1 MQLWIVIESRDNYL
15 PNIIFR
21 IVEQVTSKKDEVKW
35 QFSVIAT
42 ESAAVI
48 AVSFVTN
55 LIVLRVTNTGKYTI
69 VIEEQTKFLE
79 SN

>member
-1 MQLWIVIESRDNYL
+1 VIESRDNYL

-55 LIVLRVTNTGKYTI
+55 LIVLRVTNTGKYTT